1 MNAGSWEPEIISD
14 LGIVPV
20 DATLDKYTIQYTL
33 TTISPTED
41 LNVLG
46 NDNLTISGTNFPSDI
61 GQNDIVIEFSDA
73 T

>member
-33 TTISPTED
+33 TSISPTED